1 VGSERKPADDL
12 ACGDGVADGDLG
24 GHRLER
30 GAPTVRQEH
39 DDDPAP
45 GDRAG
50 EGDHPRGR
58 GEDPGAGR
66 SREVDPAVAGQ
77 PVREGWLEASDHD
90 GRLDGPARSGRG
102 VSRGRIGEEER
113 GGQREQ
119 QDERDDEQ
127 PGPGREAWPRR

>member
-58 GEDPGAGR
+58 GEDR
-66 SREVDPAVAGQ
+66 
-77 PVREGWLEASDHD
+77 
-90 GRLDGPARSGRG
+90 RLDGPARSGRG